1 MATIVPA
8 PTPLLEALEANL
20 HGHVAFVQRQLP
32 SMLVDDREDLLLVD
46 SRLPTDAF
54 NKILRARLREAD
66 ADRRIAEAVSHFRTP
81 GRPFA
86 WWVGP
91 CSRPLDLERRLE
103 SHGLRAAEFELGMA
117 ADCSDLPAR
126 LDMPAGLQ
134 IRRVRTPAELAD
146 FTAVVAGD
154 PPEPGMTDFFQSAAP
169 LVLEEDSPMQLF
181 VGYMGAQ
188 AVASSELFLNAS
200 IAGIYG
206 VSTLPAFQRRGIG
219 LAMTWAAADQG
230 RRRGA
235 TTAVLQASEAGRG
248 VYARLGFSTCCQFVE
263 YR

>member
-8 PTPLLEALEANL
+8 PTPLLESLEANL

-66 ADRRIAEAVSHFRTP
+66 ADRRIAEAVSHFRTA

-103 SHGLRAAEFELGMA
+103 QHGLRAAEFELGMA
-117 ADCSDLPAR
+117 AACSDLPAR
-126 LDMPAGLQ
+126 LDLPAGLE

-146 FTAVVAGD
+146 FAVVVAGD
-154 PPEPGMTDFFQSAAP
+154 PPEPGIVDFFLSAGPA
-169 LVLEEDSPMQLF
+169 VLEENSPMQLF
-181 VGYMGAQ
+181 IGYLEGQ
-188 AVASSELFLNAS
+188 AVASSELSLGAD

-206 VSTLPAFQRRGIG
+206 VSTLPAFQSRGIG

-230 RRRGA
+230 RRLGA
-235 TTAVLQASEAGRG
+235 ITAAQASDAGRG
-248 VYARLGFSTCCQFVE
+248 VYARLGFLPCCQFVE
-263 YR
+263 YQ

>member
-46 SRLPTDAF
+46 SRLRTDAF
-54 NKILRARLREAD
+54 NKILRARLREKD
-66 ADRRIAEAVSHFRTP
+66 ADRRIAEAVSHFRTA

-103 SHGLRAAEFELGMA
+103 RHGLRAAEFELGMA
-117 ADCSDLPAR
+117 ADCANLPTKMDLPA
-126 LDMPAGLQ
+126 GLE
-134 IRRVRTPAELAD
+134 IRCVRTPAELAD
-146 FTAVVAGD
+146 FATVVAGD
-154 PPEPGMTDFFQSAAP
+154 PPDREMANFFLSAEP
-169 LVLEEDSPMQLF
+169 LVLEENAPMQLF
-181 VGYMGAQ
+181 AGYLDGRA
-188 AVASSELFLNAS
+188 AASSELFLS
-200 IAGIYG
+200 DGIAGIYG
-206 VSTLPAFQRRGIG
+206 VSTLPGFQRRGIG

-230 RRRGA
+230 RRRRAA
-235 TTAVLQASEAGRG
+235 TAALQASDAGRG
-248 VYARLGFSTCCQFVE
+248 VYARLGFSPCCQFVE
-263 YR
+263 YQ